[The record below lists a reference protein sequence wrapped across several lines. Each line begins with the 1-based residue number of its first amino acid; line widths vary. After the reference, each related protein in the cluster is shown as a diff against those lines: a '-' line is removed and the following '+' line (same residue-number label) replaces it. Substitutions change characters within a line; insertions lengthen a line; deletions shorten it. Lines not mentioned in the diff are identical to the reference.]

1 MLADPKP
8 EGFRLSRL
16 PSRLKEMKKI
26 RVAVLYGGRSG
37 EHEVALRSAAS
48 VINNLDRSRFEIV
61 PIGIDKNGKWHQ
73 AGVDALQ
80 AKTVSLPVYRNL
92 PEVIMPAN
100 PSAGTTGVMRAE
112 GVEAGSGVVAS
123 TASGKFDVVF
133 PVMHGTNGE
142 DGTIQGLLE
151 LGEVAYVGCGVLAS
165 AVGMDKDVAKRLISQ
180 AGLPVVPWIT
190 LRKGEWDASK
200 KMSPSFDAILSQVE
214 NELGFPCFVK
224 PANSGSSVGVH
235 KVKTRADFSA
245 AVEDAFRFDLKV
257 LVEKAISARE
267 IELSVLEN
275 PVYGEPP
282 LVSVAGEVNA
292 THEFYSYEAK
302 YLDENGA
309 ELLIPAKISSE
320 QLLVAQSVARRSFEV
335 LECEGLAR
343 CDLFLDKVSGAF
355 YFNEVNTLPGFT
367 SISMYPKMWEAS
379 GLPYSELLSKLID
392 LALARQSRKS
402 ALVRDFTKG

>member
-1 MLADPKP
+1 
-8 EGFRLSRL
+8 
-16 PSRLKEMKKI
+16 MKKI

-48 VINNLDRSRFEIV
+48 VIKNLDPSKFTIV
-61 PIGIDKNGKWHQ
+61 PIGIDKNGKWYM
-73 AGVDALQ
+73 AGPDLLA
-80 AKTVSLPVYRNL
+80 APPVSLPIYRNL
-92 PEVIMPAN
+92 PEVTMPAN
-100 PSAGTTGVMRAE
+100 PSASETGVVMMPSAQANAA
-112 GVEAGSGVVAS
+112 VPAGGNS
-123 TASGKFDVVF
+123 TPFDVVF

-142 DGTIQGLLE
+142 DGTMQGLLE
-151 LGEVAYVGCGVLAS
+151 LAEVAYVGCGVLSS
-165 AVGMDKDVAKRLISQ
+165 AVGMDKDVAKRLIAA
-180 AGLPVVPWIT
+180 AGLPVVPSIT
-190 LRKGEWDASK
+190 IRKGEWAAKRD
-200 KMSPSFDAILSQVE
+200 
-214 NELGFPCFVK
+214 ELRERAEKTLGLPCFVK

-235 KVKTRADFSA
+235 KVKTKADFFS

-282 LVSVAGEVNA
+282 LVSIAGEVNA

-302 YLDENGA
+302 YLDEKGA
-309 ELLIPAKISSE
+309 ELLIPAKITPE
-320 QLLVAQSVARRSFEV
+320 QLKVAQQIAQKSFET

-343 CDLFLDKVSGAF
+343 CDLFLDKVSGEF

-379 GLPYSELLSKLID
+379 GLPYAELLTKLIE
-392 LALARQSRKS
+392 LALARKARKS
-402 ALVRDFTKG
+402 ALVRDFTKS